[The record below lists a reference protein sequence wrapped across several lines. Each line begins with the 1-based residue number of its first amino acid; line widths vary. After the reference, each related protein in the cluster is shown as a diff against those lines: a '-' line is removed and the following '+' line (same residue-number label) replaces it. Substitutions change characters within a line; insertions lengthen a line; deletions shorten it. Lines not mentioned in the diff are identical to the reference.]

1 MEPAGLSSGRRLLLA
16 AMSAVAV
23 ANIYYAQPLLARIGA
38 DLAIPGQHV
47 GWIVGIGQIGYLL
60 GLVALVPLGD
70 LVNRRLLMAAHVAFT
85 AVGTGLIALSGTTVG
100 VLVGAGLAGLF
111 SVVVQIA
118 VAYTAAVSNP
128 TERGRNIGAVTS
140 GVVIGI
146 LAARTVAGTLADTAG
161 WRTVYAASALVS
173 LALAGA
179 VLALLPR
186 EARQKRDRGYR
197 RAVNSAL
204 RLPLSDR
211 TFRSRALLCFF
222 LFASFGTLWSGIALP
237 LSDEPWNLSATQI
250 GLFGIAG
257 LTGAL
262 GAARAGRWADRG
274 LATPVT
280 GWSLLLLI
288 LSWIFTAQAHH
299 SLPLL
304 VIGVVALDFAVQ
316 AVHVTSQQLITA
328 RRPEAAS
335 RTIGAYM
342 VFYSLG
348 SALGAVSTTWA
359 YSTAGWAL
367 ASLLGAA
374 YGAAALVVWAIS
386 RHDTRSAPSAGT
398 ATRGGSSSS
407 DRTSSPR
414 GRAPSGSVPS

>member
-16 AMSAVAV
+16 TLSAVAV

-38 DLAIPGQHV
+38 DLAIPEQHV

-70 LVNRRLLMAAHVAFT
+70 LANRRLLMAAHVAFT
-85 AVGTGLIALSGTTVG
+85 AVGTGLIALSATTVG
-100 VLVGAGLAGLF
+100 VLAGAALAGLF

-118 VAYTAAVSNP
+118 VAYAAAVSSP
-128 TERGRNIGAVTS
+128 AERGRDIGAVTS

-146 LAARTVAGTLADTAG
+146 LAARTVAGTLADAAG
-161 WRTVYAASALVS
+161 WRTVYAVSALAS

-186 EARQKRDRGYR
+186 EARQNRDRGYLR
-197 RAVNSAL
+197 TVNSAL

-211 TFRSRALLCFF
+211 TFRGRALLCFF

-288 LSWIFTAQAHH
+288 LSWMFTAQAPH

-316 AVHVTSQQLITA
+316 AVHVTSQQLVTA
-328 RRPEAAS
+328 GRPEAAS

-359 YSTAGWAL
+359 YSAAGWAL
-367 ASLLGAA
+367 TSLLGAA
-374 YGAAALVVWAIS
+374 YGVAALIVWAIS
-386 RHDTRSAPSAGT
+386 RHDARFAPSARRPVG
-398 ATRGGSSSS
+398 AGAL
-407 DRTSSPR
+407 
-414 GRAPSGSVPS
+414 GRDVVLG

>member
-1 MEPAGLSSGRRLLLA
+1 MESSGLGSGRRLLLA
-16 AMSAVAV
+16 ALAAVAV

-38 DLAIPGQHV
+38 DLAIGAQHV
-47 GWIVGIGQIGYLL
+47 GWIVGVGQVGYLL

-70 LVNRRLLMAAHVAFT
+70 LVNRRLLMAAHVALT
-85 AVGTGLIALSGTTVG
+85 AIGTGVIALSDTTVG
-100 VLVGAGLAGLF
+100 VLAGAAVAGLF

-118 VAYTAAVSNP
+118 VAYAAAVSSP
-128 TERGRNIGAVTS
+128 AERGRNIGAVTS

-146 LAARTVAGTLADTAG
+146 LAARTVAGALADVAG
-161 WRTVYAASALVS
+161 WRTVYAVSAFASLTLS
-173 LALAGA
+173 GA

-186 EARQKRDRGYR
+186 EARQTRDRGYLR
-197 RAVNSAL
+197 TVTYAL

-237 LSDEPWNLSATQI
+237 LSDEPWNLSAAQI

-274 LATPVT
+274 LSTPVT
-280 GWSLLLLI
+280 GWSLLLLVV
-288 LSWIFTAQAHH
+288 SWICTAQAPH
-299 SLPLL
+299 SLALL

-316 AVHVTSQQLITA
+316 AVHVTSQQLVTA

-359 YSTAGWAL
+359 YSTAGWTL
-367 ASLLGAA
+367 TSLLGAA
-374 YGAAALVVWAIS
+374 YGVAALAVWAAS
-386 RHDTRSAPSAGT
+386 RRDIRFPPSVRRPVGAG
-398 ATRGGSSSS
+398 AT
-407 DRTSSPR
+407 
-414 GRAPSGSVPS
+414 GREAGPG

>member
-1 MEPAGLSSGRRLLLA
+1 MEPVGLSSGRRLLLA
-16 AMSAVAV
+16 ALSAVAV

-38 DLAIPGQHV
+38 DLAIPEQHV

-70 LVNRRLLMAAHVAFT
+70 LANRRLLMAVHVAST
-85 AVGTGLIALSGTTVG
+85 AVGTGLIALSDTTVG
-100 VLVGAGLAGLF
+100 VLAGAALAGLF

-118 VAYTAAVSNP
+118 VAYAAAVSGP
-128 TERGRNIGAVTS
+128 TERGRDIGAVTS
-140 GVVIGI
+140 GVVVGI
-146 LAARTVAGTLADTAG
+146 LAARTVAGALADAAG
-161 WRTVYAASALVS
+161 WRAVYAASALAS

-186 EARQKRDRGYR
+186 DARQNRDRDRDREYL
-197 RAVNSAL
+197 RAVISAL
-204 RLPLSDR
+204 RLPFSDR

-237 LSDEPWNLSATQI
+237 LSDQPWNLSATEI

-288 LSWIFTAQAHH
+288 LSWTFTAQAPD

-316 AVHVTSQQLITA
+316 AVHVTSQQLVTA
-328 RRPEAAS
+328 GRPEAAS

-359 YSTAGWAL
+359 YSTAGWTL
-367 ASLLGAA
+367 TSLLGAA
-374 YGAAALVVWAIS
+374 YGVAALIVWAVS
-386 RHDTRSAPSAGT
+386 RHDARFAPSARRPVG
-398 ATRGGSSSS
+398 AGAL
-407 DRTSSPR
+407 
-414 GRAPSGSVPS
+414 GRDVGLG